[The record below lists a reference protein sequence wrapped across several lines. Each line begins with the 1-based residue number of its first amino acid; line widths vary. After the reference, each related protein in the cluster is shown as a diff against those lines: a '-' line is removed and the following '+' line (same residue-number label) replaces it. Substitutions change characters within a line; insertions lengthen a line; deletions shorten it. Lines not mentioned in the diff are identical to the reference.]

1 MMRRGYATLR
11 ASGQA
16 NGTLCR
22 RLSWSQ
28 VVDIVRERAFDR
40 FGRLPE
46 EQALYHRRM
55 KEMREEFASVGDY
68 VLHHK
73 FKYPFDIQANLH
85 QGKKFVIPPPA
96 DVENDRYVWVL
107 NDFPYALGD
116 EIDHYLLWSLRP
128 FPEPKIESIIRDHV
142 DSRAIDCVYFTNP
155 PVLRSV
161 PNVSHVHIMTHP
173 LSPPHL
179 EI

>member
-1 MMRRGYATLR
+1 
-11 ASGQA
+11 
-16 NGTLCR
+16 
-22 RLSWSQ
+22 
-28 VVDIVRERAFDR
+28 VDIVRERAFDR

-46 EQALYHRRM
+46 EQA
-55 KEMREEFASVGDY
+55 
-68 VLHHK
+68 HK
-73 FKYPFDIQANLH
+73 FKYPFDIQAN
-85 QGKKFVIPPPA
+85 
-96 DVENDRYVWVL
+96 
-107 NDFPYALGD
+107 
-116 EIDHYLLWSLRP
+116 LLWSLRP

-173 LSPPHL
+173 RSPPHL